1 MMIRQNDSN
10 IAAICM
16 FKTKKVSYLLGLLV
30 KWSDIAKELS
40 DFFERK
46 CYKFKPLS
54 LISSIKETKERVM
67 RKKTA
72 TFKIKCCA

>member
-1 MMIRQNDSN
+1 MMIIRQNDSN

-40 DFFERK
+40 DFLKENVTN
-46 CYKFKPLS
+46 LS
-54 LISSIKETKERVM
+54 LLAQSHLS
-67 RKKTA
+67 KTQ
-72 TFKIKCCA
+72 KRG

>member
-1 MMIRQNDSN
+1 MMIIRQNDSN

-40 DFFERK
+40 DFLKENVTN
-46 CYKFKPLS
+46 LS
-54 LISSIKETKERVM
+54 LL
-67 RKKTA
+67 A
-72 TFKIKCCA
+72 